1 MQGRNGETEAEK
13 GFVDTVGKGEAGTTG
28 AVAPAHPRGE
38 TRQVRSCCTG
48 NLSGPQDNLE
58 GGEAREVRVEK

>member
-1 MQGRNGETEAEK
+1 M
-13 GFVDTVGKGEAGTTG
+13 DTVGKGEAGTTG

-58 GGEAREVRVEK
+58 GREAREVRVEK

>member
-1 MQGRNGETEAEK
+1 MERQRQRKDLWTQWARE
-13 GFVDTVGKGEAGTTG
+13 EAGTTG

>member
-1 MQGRNGETEAEK
+1 MERQRQRKDLWTQWARERLGRLET
-13 GFVDTVGKGEAGTTG
+13 

-58 GGEAREVRVEK
+58 GGEAREVRVET